1 MSHHR
6 RHLEKS
12 ENLTT
17 LLGAIIM
24 LVFWLS
30 IATFPE
36 FFFFN
41 PTGNSDV
48 LRRAELI
55 FSTIGWILMSTAVPI
70 VLYLYSH
77 GRKKLLALLPYLAAI
92 WPLSLSVAQL
102 TTYIQTGS
110 FYLEYLINFPI
121 FIFTDIATPIIVMI
135 IWFDLQDSKS
145 KVSLNPRVNEASN
158 AI

>member
-1 MSHHR
+1 MTHHR

-17 LLGAIIM
+17 LLGVIIM

-30 IATFPE
+30 VATFPE
-36 FFFFN
+36 FFFFS

-48 LRRAELI
+48 LRRVELV

-77 GRKKLLALLPYLAAI
+77 GRKKLLVLLPYLAAI
-92 WPLSLSVAQL
+92 WPLSLIVAQL

-121 FIFTDIATPIIVMI
+121 FIFTDIATPIIVVI
-135 IWFDLQDSKS
+135 IWFDLKEPKL
-145 KVSLNPRVNEASN
+145 KVDFNPTINEVSN